1 MSGFF
6 EQIRHAIPHD
16 IFTDL
21 EVDNLLSGSRDSRYG
36 VVKRAIAAGKIIN
49 LRRGLYCFAALYRR
63 HPLNLFS
70 IAQYLYPLSYIS
82 LQSALAHHGWIPE
95 SVQAVTSVSQ
105 RRSRDFATSLGT
117 FHYYHLRSEPFF
129 AGVTRE
135 SADSGPYLMA
145 TPWKAIAD
153 YVAAYKKEWR
163 GLHPLIHS
171 LRIEE
176 EQLSAVSGDAL
187 AEVEAAYSQRR
198 VRRFLKGVRK
208 DLRL

>member
-1 MSGFF
+1 MSRLF
-6 EQIRHAIPHD
+6 ELIRHAIPHD

-21 EVDNLLSGSRDSRYG
+21 EVDALLSGSRDSRYG
-36 VVKRAIAAGKIIN
+36 VVKRAIAAGKIVN
-49 LRRGLYCFAALYRR
+49 LRRGLYCFAPAYRR
-63 HPLNLFS
+63 HSLNLFS
-70 IAQYLYPLSYIS
+70 VAQYLYPPSYIS

-95 SVQAVTSVSQ
+95 SVQTVTSVAQ
-105 RRSRDFATSLGT
+105 RRSRDFATPLGT
-117 FHYYHLRSEPFF
+117 FHYDHLRSEPFF

-135 SADSGPYLMA
+135 SADSGWYLMA

-176 EQLSAVSGDAL
+176 AQLAVASSEAF
-187 AEVEAAYSQRR
+187 AEVEAAYSQHR